1 MGRAAI
7 ILGSNCESIS
17 DMIMVESVLPY
28 SSIPGFHLAVQNVPG
43 HSLEVLIGTLA
54 DKDVLCYCGR
64 PHLYQGLSAYD
75 VAAPVRHAYHAGCD
89 TLINVCNAAAL
100 NGEVQ
105 EGDLM
110 VVSDQLNFSDDSP
123 LVGPSA
129 FFPDD
134 VPFID
139 MYGAYDEGL
148 REVAHAVA
156 VEKAIDL
163 TEGAIACTVGPQ
175 YLTAVEA
182 RALHGAGCSAST
194 LSLASE
200 VIQARALGMRTMGIA
215 QVTHNAGTRM
225 QPANSIKK
233 ERDRVM
239 RENMARLV
247 AGIIQR
253 L

>member
-1 MGRAAI
+1 MIAI
-7 ILGSNCESIS
+7 
-17 DMIMVESVLPY
+17 DSVLPY
-28 SSIPGFHLAVQNVPG
+28 SSIPDFHMATQSVPG
-43 HSLEVLIGTLA
+43 HSLEVLVGTLA

-64 PHLYQGLSAYD
+64 AHLYQGLSSYD

-89 TLINVCNAAAL
+89 TLINICNAAAL
-100 NGEVQ
+100 DGAVC

-110 VVSDQLNFSDDSP
+110 LVNDQLNFSDASP

-139 MYGAYDEGL
+139 VCDAYDDRL

-156 VEKAIDL
+156 VEKGIDL
-163 TEGAIACTVGPQ
+163 AEGAIACTVGPQ
-175 YLTAVEA
+175 YLTAIEA
-182 RALHGAGCSAST
+182 HALQSVGCSAST

-215 QVTHNAGTRM
+215 QVTHSAGTRM
-225 QPANSIKK
+225 RPANST
-233 ERDRVM
+233 ERERGRVM
-239 RENMARLV
+239 HENMARLV
-247 AGIIQR
+247 AGILQR